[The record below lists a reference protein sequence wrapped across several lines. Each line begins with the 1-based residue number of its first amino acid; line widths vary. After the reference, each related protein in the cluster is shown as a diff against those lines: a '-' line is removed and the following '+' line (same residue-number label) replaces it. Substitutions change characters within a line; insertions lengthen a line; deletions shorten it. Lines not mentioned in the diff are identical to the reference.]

1 MSRRPGLATLALLC
15 AFAGGC
21 ATTSESTL
29 ENTMDYLENVRR
41 LETAGA
47 PFAPGSDQESAAI
60 ERFQALLRDF
70 KAPDFRQEVQNV
82 YASDVF
88 FNDTLKT
95 IRGSAKL
102 EEYLGDTA
110 DSLDVGTVEFQDVVS
125 SSGNYYFRWRMTLRS
140 KKLAGGRET
149 TSVGM
154 SHIRFND
161 AGEVALHQDFWD
173 STGGLFEH
181 IPGI

>member
-1 MSRRPGLATLALLC
+1 M
-15 AFAGGC
+15 
-21 ATTSESTL
+21 E
-29 ENTMDYLENVRR
+29 YLENVRR
-41 LETAGA
+41 LETAGT
-47 PFAPGSDQESAAI
+47 PFDPGSDQEEAAI
-60 ERFQALLRDF
+60 ERFQSLLRDF
-70 KAPDFRQEVQNV
+70 KAPNFRQEIESV

-95 IRGSAKL
+95 IRGSAEL

-140 KKLAGGRET
+140 NKLAGGRET

-161 AGEVALHQDFWD
+161 EGKVALHQDFWD

-181 IPGI
+181 IPGLGWMIRSVKRRL